1 MSDYRQFA
9 GTRPV
14 ADALRFDVTA
24 LERYLDANILGFA
37 GPLDVVQFKGGQS
50 NPTYKLTAGGKS
62 YVLRRKPPGKLLP
75 SAHAIDREYR
85 VIRALA
91 GSAVPVARTY
101 CLCLD
106 ETVIGTPFYLMDFVD
121 GRILWDPLL
130 PGMAPEE
137 RRAIYAEMNRVI
149 AALHRVDFA
158 AIGLADYGGP
168 GNYLARQI
176 DRWSR
181 QYQASA
187 TEAID
192 SMDRLIEWLPRH
204 IPPGERTSLVHGDF
218 RLDNVIF
225 DKDEPRVLAVLD
237 WELSTLGD
245 PLAGLRLSPDDLA
258 ARAGRVSRPPRLRF
272 RGTRDSHRG
281 RIRRDVSARQSDAR
295 TTGRAGLGL
304 LHGVQHVRMAGILQ
318 GVLSRALA
326 GNAASEQA
334 LEAGRRARPLAEL
347 AWKQV
352 ERSRAQKRGAAE
364 AARRAPRKD
373 DDGLSITRLRLSNGR
388 LASTHSSTNSFIRM
402 SSATTRK
409 WPPAIAGSRRS
420 WSKSSSPRPDQ
431 PACGICSF
439 RRRLA
444 VRA

>member
-14 ADALRFDVTA
+14 ADALRFDVDA
-24 LERYLDANILGFA
+24 LERYLDANIAGFA

-91 GSAVPVARTY
+91 GTAVPVARTH

-106 ETVIGTPFYLMDFVD
+106 DTVIGTPFYLMDFVD

-130 PGMAPEE
+130 PGMAREE
-137 RRAIYAEMNRVI
+137 RGAIYAEMNRVI
-149 AALHRVDFA
+149 AALHRIDFA
-158 AIGLADYGGP
+158 AIGLADYGRP

-187 TEAID
+187 TETID

-218 RLDNVIF
+218 RLDNMIF
-225 DKDEPRVLAVLD
+225 DKHEPRVLAVLD

-245 PLAGLRLSPDDLA
+245 PLADFAYHLMTWRLAPNEFRGLRGCDFAALGIPTEAEYVAMYLRDNPTLEQPDGQAWDFYMA
-258 ARAGRVSRPPRLRF
+258 YNMF
-272 RGTRDSHRG
+272 
-281 RIRRDVSARQSDAR
+281 
-295 TTGRAGLGL
+295 
-304 LHGVQHVRMAGILQ
+304 RMAGILQ
-318 GVLSRALA
+318 GVLRRALA

-352 ERSRAQKRGAAE
+352 EERSRAQETRRG
-364 AARRAPRKD
+364 
-373 DDGLSITRLRLSNGR
+373 
-388 LASTHSSTNSFIRM
+388 
-402 SSATTRK
+402 
-409 WPPAIAGSRRS
+409 
-420 WSKSSSPRPDQ
+420 
-431 PACGICSF
+431 
-439 RRRLA
+439 
-444 VRA
+444 

>member
-1 MSDYRQFA
+1 MTSDYRQFA

-14 ADALRFDVTA
+14 AEALRFDVAA
-24 LERYLDANILGFA
+24 LERYLGANVPGFT

-50 NPTYKLTAGGKS
+50 NPTYKLNAGGKS

-91 GSAVPVARTY
+91 GSAVPVARTH

-121 GRILWDPLL
+121 GRIFWDPLL
-130 PGMAPEE
+130 PAMAPQE

-158 AIGLADYGGP
+158 AIGLADYGRP

-187 TEAID
+187 TESIAA
-192 SMDRLIEWLPRH
+192 MDKLIEWLPRH
-204 IPPGERTSLVHGDF
+204 IPAGERTSLVHGDF

-225 DKDEPRVLAVLD
+225 ARDEPRVLAVLD

-245 PLAGLRLSPDDLA
+245 PLADFAYHLMTWRLAPDEFRGLRGCDLA
-258 ARAGRVSRPPRLRF
+258 ALGIPDEDEYVAMYLGDNPMLERPGAQAWDF
-272 RGTRDSHRG
+272 YM
-281 RIRRDVSARQSDAR
+281 AYNMF
-295 TTGRAGLGL
+295 
-304 LHGVQHVRMAGILQ
+304 RMAAILQ

-326 GNAASEQA
+326 GNASSEQA

-352 ERSRAQKRGAAE
+352 ERSRAQ
-364 AARRAPRKD
+364 
-373 DDGLSITRLRLSNGR
+373 
-388 LASTHSSTNSFIRM
+388 
-402 SSATTRK
+402 
-409 WPPAIAGSRRS
+409 GSR
-420 WSKSSSPRPDQ
+420 D
-431 PACGICSF
+431 G
-439 RRRLA
+439 
-444 VRA
+444 

>member
-1 MSDYRQFA
+1 MTSDYRQFA

-14 ADALRFDVTA
+14 AEALRFDVPA
-24 LERYLDANILGFA
+24 LERYLGANVPGFT

-50 NPTYKLTAGGKS
+50 NPTFKLNAGGKS

-91 GSAVPVARTY
+91 GSAVPVARTH

-121 GRILWDPLL
+121 GRIFWDPLL
-130 PGMAPEE
+130 PAMAPQE

-158 AIGLADYGGP
+158 GIGLADYGRP

-187 TEAID
+187 TESIAA
-192 SMDRLIEWLPRH
+192 MDKLIEWLPRH
-204 IPPGERTSLVHGDF
+204 IPAGERTSLVHGDF

-225 DKDEPRVLAVLD
+225 ARDEPRVLAVLD

-245 PLAGLRLSPDDLA
+245 ALADFAYHLMTWRLAPDEFRGLRGCDLA
-258 ARAGRVSRPPRLRF
+258 ALGIPDEDEYVAMYLRDNPTLERPGAQAWDF
-272 RGTRDSHRG
+272 YM
-281 RIRRDVSARQSDAR
+281 AYNMF
-295 TTGRAGLGL
+295 
-304 LHGVQHVRMAGILQ
+304 RMAAILQ

-326 GNAASEQA
+326 GNASSEQA

-352 ERSRAQKRGAAE
+352 ERSRAQGA
-364 AARRAPRKD
+364 R
-373 DDGLSITRLRLSNGR
+373 DG
-388 LASTHSSTNSFIRM
+388 
-402 SSATTRK
+402 
-409 WPPAIAGSRRS
+409 
-420 WSKSSSPRPDQ
+420 
-431 PACGICSF
+431 
-439 RRRLA
+439 
-444 VRA
+444 